1 MNGKQEKDEK
11 PKDGTTVV
19 QPKDEGAD
27 INLDDFTP
35 LIPDIVLDHLLERS
49 GVDCADKETKKA
61 ISLLAQKFI
70 TDVATSSFQ
79 FHKIHQKAAQ
89 KDKRFPKE
97 KKLTLHM
104 NDLEKALEEYGID
117 VSRPSYFM

>member
-1 MNGKQEKDEK
+1 MDEK
-11 PKDGTTVV
+11 LEKNERPKENKTPA
-19 QPKDEGAD
+19 QPQDESVD
-27 INLDDFTP
+27 ININDFTP

-49 GVDCADKETKKA
+49 GIDCADKETKKA

-70 TDVATSSFQ
+70 TDVAISSFQ